1 MPTDPSFRLTVQEIF
16 HIEGRGTVVC
26 GQVESGMVRVGDEIQ
41 LKRPGFA
48 RKVTVAAIEGFRKPK
63 TLTQAQVGDK
73 VGIVLRW
80 IDKQD
85 VRKGD
90 VLVTSDK

>member
-41 LKRPGFA
+41 LKRPGFS
-48 RKVTVAAIEGFRKPK
+48 RKVTVAVVELFNK

-85 VRKGD
+85 VQKGD